1 MDLREESNEYVSGFI
16 FSTLRD
22 AHILNL
28 QPLFVVMQTLG
39 ILVKVDKKVIK
50 NVLREKMKRKNGDK

>member
-16 FSTLRD
+16 FSALQD

-28 QPLFVVMQTLG
+28 QPLFVVMQLLG

-50 NVLREKMKRKNGDK
+50 NVLREKMKRKKGDK